1 VPRRERLAAAALAAL
16 ALLFAAGLFRLLAL
30 RLVGGDVYPPSS
42 SLRADPLGTRAL
54 HDALA
59 RLPGLSV
66 SRNHVPLA
74 RLGDG
79 AGTTLFVLGTAD
91 VEDEDETGVDGAAL
105 RRFVGSGGRLV
116 LGLLGAETRSVFA
129 APQKRERPSRDDRL
143 PERTPRPSPSPSSAL
158 FVAKGRGLL
167 EGWGVG
173 LTRHKLAKG
182 VKPTFGRATSA
193 ADALS
198 LPAELTWHGET
209 SFETK
214 MGWSILY
221 TSSGYP
227 VLVERRI
234 GAGSV
239 VLLSDSY
246 PASNEAMVKE
256 RRPALLSYL
265 AGSSGRVVFD
275 ETHLGVL
282 ESEGVASLG
291 RRYRLTPFLA
301 SLLVLAGLFVW
312 KNATSLLPRRDARSS
327 REDAVSG
334 RDSFSGLV
342 GLLTRGLAPK
352 ELGGVLVDEWART
365 AAEGRP
371 LEPRLREAAGSAPDP
386 VTAYRKLRRITIS
399 KGAA

>member
-1 VPRRERLAAAALAAL
+1 MPRERLAAAALAAS
-16 ALLFAAGLFRLLAL
+16 AVLFAAALARLLAL
-30 RLVGGDVYPPSS
+30 RLAGGDVYPASS
-42 SLRADPLGTRAL
+42 SLNADPLGTRAL

-66 SRNHVPLA
+66 SRNHAPLT

-79 AGTTLFVLGTAD
+79 AGTTLFVLGAAGIEG
-91 VEDEDETGVDGAAL
+91 EDESGPEGAAL

-116 LGLLGAETRSVFA
+116 LGFLGAETRSVLA
-129 APQKRERPSRDDRL
+129 APKKSERPPRDDRA
-143 PERTPRPSPSPSSAL
+143 PDETPRPSPAPL
-158 FVAKGRGLL
+158 FASKGRGLL
-167 EGWGVG
+167 ESWGVR
-173 LTRHKLAKG
+173 LARHPLAKG
-182 VKPTFGRATSA
+182 VKPALARATSSA
-193 ADALS
+193 EALA
-198 LPAELTWHGET
+198 LPAELTWHGRT
-209 SFETK
+209 SFETRA
-214 MGWSILY
+214 GWSVLY

-234 GAGSV
+234 GAGSI

-246 PASNEAMVKE
+246 PASNEAVVKE
-256 RRPALLSYL
+256 RRSALLSYL
-265 AGSSGRVVFD
+265 TGSSRRVVFD

-312 KNATSLLPRRDARSS
+312 KNATSLLPRGDARAA
-327 REDAVSG
+327 RGDAVSG

-352 ELGGVLVDEWART
+352 ELPGALVDEWART
-365 AAEGRP
+365 AAGGRS
-371 LEPRLREAAGSAPDP
+371 LEPRMREAAASAPDA
-386 VTAYRKLRRITIS
+386 VTAYGKLRRITRS
-399 KGAA
+399 KGGA